1 MLRSSLGVVM
11 STGFL
16 CFGLAA
22 GSASAAD
29 AGLYYPAG
37 PPAIDSPFYAPTIVQ
52 SHVDLYGG
60 AAFFNFNGNTQTAG
74 LFGGAGRANAPFQ
87 NGWNLQLDAQG
98 NTLIFQEDGPVSFSE
113 FGGYAHL
120 YKRDPNSHAVGVFVG
135 ADYPLFTSVYTV
147 GVEGQMYWPQF
158 TLYGQA
164 SVASVSLGSSS
175 GHALQLRGE
184 GQWYMT
190 DDTALIGDVIWTGVN
205 LDSVT
210 VNTLTLAGS
219 VMHRFS
225 GTPWAGFVKG
235 RWDQSTSGGDT
246 ASTATVLV
254 GVRLQADPPGSTL
267 KSHRRTGPAM
277 DVEPIMFGGAFIG
290 EFGGPF

>member
-1 MLRSSLGVVM
+1 MARSFSDLFCGLWRFHNGIRWRSAYDMAGEYKHTGGHMLRSSLGVVM

-37 PPAIDSPFYAPTIVQ
+37 PPAIDSPFYAPTVVQ

-60 AAFFNFNGNTQTAG
+60 AAFFNFNGDTETSS

-98 NTLIFQEDGPVSFSE
+98 NALIFQEDGPVSFSE

-135 ADYPLFTSVYTV
+135 ADFPLLTSVYTV

-164 SVASVSLGSSS
+164 SVASVSSRIFS
-175 GHALQLRGE
+175 GHAFNC
-184 GQWYMT
+184 
-190 DDTALIGDVIWTGVN
+190 AAKAN
-205 LDSVT
+205 
-210 VNTLTLAGS
+210 
-219 VMHRFS
+219 
-225 GTPWAGFVKG
+225 GT
-235 RWDQSTSGGDT
+235 
-246 ASTATVLV
+246 
-254 GVRLQADPPGSTL
+254 
-267 KSHRRTGPAM
+267 
-277 DVEPIMFGGAFIG
+277 
-290 EFGGPF
+290 